1 MSSRFINIIRKSDII
16 NDISYN
22 YDLNLLIDYL
32 LGKSNSNPP
41 PYKQTED
48 SEYKCILRKYE
59 NIIKNT
65 RYATDLN
72 SLIYYKLNY
81 HFEEPP
87 FNLDD
92 EQILHDMLCLNNVSI
107 VNIINSNGNKYLFN
121 NEINYNSKRRYGLN
135 NGVYTLK
142 NIPQSHPLAI
152 LNYDISNNISYIGD
166 QNNMKS
172 RQVQYPD
179 NSIHNHKF
187 YHGNITITV
196 SGNFHKTSIYCFYH
210 GYMGGENL
218 FRYDETCNI
227 DTGPILTYSMKIGIK
242 ENSKYPINI
251 LVPVGEKLTGLL
263 ITFNQDINYDNNNSL
278 WLNNNINSLVIS
290 NKSIALAV
298 TESNSLTGTGEY
310 ITIGYLNNLVVMNK
324 RKDILT
330 TNNPACTMDIYSNNI
345 FNTYHTNNVDNF
357 FGTVNTDY
365 GMKIGIKNNNLYPI
379 QIIIPVGI
387 KLTGLLIT
395 FNENIDYNIN
405 ENTWLNNNNV
415 IVSSKSLALAVTETN
430 GLIGTDQLLTIGY
443 LNKFSAINTNNQ
455 ILNTGNPSCTLDAY
469 DINSNKIQTYSIV
482 NTPGFFI

>member
-32 LGKSNSNPP
+32 LGKLNSNPP

-59 NIIKNT
+59 NVIKNT
-65 RYATDLN
+65 RFATDLN
-72 SLIYYKLNY
+72 SMIYYKLNY

-87 FNLDD
+87 FDLDD
-92 EQILHDMLCLNNVSI
+92 EQILHDTLCLNNVSI
-107 VNIINSNGNKYLFN
+107 VNAINGKYLFN

-135 NGVYTLK
+135 NGIYTLT
-142 NIPQSHPLAI
+142 NISDDHYLGI

-166 QNNMKS
+166 SDKMKS
-172 RQVQYPD
+172 RQVEYPD
-179 NSIHNHKF
+179 KSVHRHNF
-187 YHGNITITV
+187 YYGNITITV
-196 SGNFHKTSIYCFYH
+196 SGNFHKASIYCYTH

-263 ITFNQDINYDNNNSL
+263 ITFNQDINYDNTNAL
-278 WLNNNINSLVIS
+278 WLNNNINSLVVS